1 MQHAQNDTDHY
12 TVSLPVIVKF
22 LIGARHGVMIGWAL
36 EVVDATGAQGV
47 C

>member
-22 LIGARHGVMIGWAL
+22 LIGASSVPGTELRSYDRLGVG
-36 EVVDATGAQGV
+36 GG
-47 C
+47 

>member
-22 LIGARHGVMIGWAL
+22 LIGARWD
-36 EVVDATGAQGV
+36 E
-47 C
+47 